1 MESNNSRVYMVNR
14 KGKIS
19 MNQNPKKIETTDQQ
33 EKKAYFAPEFEVT
46 DLTDAILNSKM
57 TANGNDIMEGGGD
70 S

>member
-1 MESNNSRVYMVNR
+1 MVNR

-33 EKKAYFAPEFEVT
+33 EKKAYFAPEIEVT

>member
-1 MESNNSRVYMVNR
+1 
-14 KGKIS
+14 

-33 EKKAYFAPEFEVT
+33 EKKAYFAPEIEVT

>member
-1 MESNNSRVYMVNR
+1 MVNR

-19 MNQNPKKIETTDQQ
+19 MNQHPKKIETTDQQ
-33 EKKAYFAPEFEVT
+33 EKKAYFAPEIEVT

-57 TANGNDIMEGGGD
+57 TVGDDMEGGGD

>member
-33 EKKAYFAPEFEVT
+33 EKKAYFAPEIEVT

>member
-1 MESNNSRVYMVNR
+1 
-14 KGKIS
+14 

-33 EKKAYFAPEFEVT
+33 EKKAYFAPEIEVT

-57 TANGNDIMEGGGD
+57 TAGDDMEGGGD